1 PDQGAQHHDQGDVDR
16 REEDR
21 AKGDPPEVLT
31 GERRLVVVDSVPL
44 GGALDQLRHV
54 EVLER
59 QQHVLEQRPAE
70 QQHGGHTGGQQQ
82 QVRGERAGARR
93 RSRCR
98 PARPPVVRLADV
110 RRAGGRP
117 FGLHGHARDLSSR
130 HTRRRAGAG
139 ESPAPARSVRSL
151 CGYCCC
157 ARRLLTSPSTCF
169 AAWAGVLP
177 FRTAVRYVLIGFGS
191 FSTAAHCGISG
202 VVPPTAAAGA
212 AASAGALPSRLLC
225 SDSLLGMTP
234 LSLASW
240 PSNLSE
246 SAIFRNSLA
255 SSCFLLPA
263 ATARLEPPR
272 KTPSGLSAVAPGMV
286 K

>member
-1 PDQGAQHHDQGDVDR
+1 
-16 REEDR
+16 
-21 AKGDPPEVLT
+21 
-31 GERRLVVVDSVPL
+31 
-44 GGALDQLRHV
+44 
-54 EVLER
+54 
-59 QQHVLEQRPAE
+59 
-70 QQHGGHTGGQQQ
+70 
-82 QVRGERAGARR
+82 
-93 RSRCR
+93 
-98 PARPPVVRLADV
+98 
-110 RRAGGRP
+110 
-117 FGLHGHARDLSSR
+117 
-130 HTRRRAGAG
+130 
-139 ESPAPARSVRSL
+139 
-151 CGYCCC
+151 
-157 ARRLLTSPSTCF
+157 
-169 AAWAGVLP
+169 
-177 FRTAVRYVLIGFGS
+177 IGFGS

-272 KTPSGLSAVAPGMV
+272 KTPSEIGRASCRERVEDTVEPVHLKRKQRV
-286 K
+286 